1 MYIPEI
7 GLYVVVDDSL
17 EMYRISSPG
26 WFVLDVIDS
35 MGDELSVP
43 LQGQRKISSL
53 VGNHIQR
60 FGNIREWRR
69 HAGSWHPL
77 YVLALG

>member
-1 MYIPEI
+1 MYILEI
-7 GLYVVVDDSL
+7 GLYVVVDDSV
-17 EMYRISSPG
+17 EVHRISSLG
-26 WFVLDVIDS
+26 WLVLDGIDS

-43 LQGQRKISSL
+43 IQGQRKISSL
-53 VGNHIQR
+53 VGNRIQR

>member
-17 EMYRISSPG
+17 EMYRSTG
-26 WFVLDVIDS
+26 FVFLVLDVIDS
-35 MGDELSVP
+35 MGDELSVS

-53 VGNHIQR
+53 VGNRIQR

-69 HAGSWHPL
+69 HAGSWHSL